1 MVTNSRVGTMQPGNL
16 VLRYN
21 KIMDQTILI
30 SAYLLS
36 FALLTYWAPKKALA
50 LIVFLLPTYLVR
62 IELFGIPTTLL
73 ELTITVVAAVWFLR
87 MVRHHGW
94 PRVSRGSAV
103 STDNPFHPVLYPL
116 LAFLLT
122 ATVSAIISPNI
133 DAALGVWK
141 AYFVDPI
148 LLFTILVIEFRG
160 ARERVWLLHALGG
173 LAIFVAIG
181 AWLQYFTGGY
191 VPEPYASAEVLKFT
205 SVFPYP
211 NAVGLLLAPII
222 ALHIPLLITSP
233 RRQSAFWWSLLAV
246 ISGVSAILLSQTK
259 GAWLGVAIGAFIATW
274 LVAKSRQRVVALFA
288 VALFVGLIILVP
300 TIRLKIDQSFSFSA
314 PSGAIRLAVWDETVE
329 LLKGRPITGAGLA
342 NYQQAVAPYH
352 VDWRP
357 NITPYKIEIFLYPHN
372 VFLNAW
378 VELGLAGLLA
388 FVWLLFAFFVHAWP
402 RRSGPVIAG
411 VIAAMIALLVH
422 GLVDVPYFK
431 NDLSILFWVLMALP
445 LLETR
450 RVHVFELDTHS
461 FSLLASGRRR
471 VDPRLLAGGHER
483 VREGDILLCYQ
494 EGNGAFCVRL
504 AVEMIQPF
512 ESFDHLV
519 AAHHPFDLGFDTA
532 ADALARLSA
541 QHEESHVLHYGVAAF
556 HLRLVP

>member
-1 MVTNSRVGTMQPGNL
+1 
-16 VLRYN
+16 
-21 KIMDQTILI
+21 MDSTILI

-36 FALLTYWAPKKALA
+36 FALLTYRAPKRALA

-94 PRVSRGSAV
+94 PRLPAGSTV

-122 ATVSAIISPNI
+122 ATVSAILSPNI
-133 DAALGVWK
+133 DAALGAWK
-141 AYFVDPI
+141 AYFIDPM

-160 ARERVWLLHALGG
+160 ARERIWLLHALGG
-173 LAIFVAIG
+173 LAIFVAMG
-181 AWLQYFTGGY
+181 AWLQYFTGY
-191 VPEPYASAEVLKFT
+191 VPEPYASAAVLKFT

-222 ALHIPLLITSP
+222 ALYIPLLITSY
-233 RRQSAFWWSLLAV
+233 RRQQSFWWSLIVV
-246 ISGVSAILLSQTK
+246 IFGVSAIVLSQTK
-259 GAWLGVAIGAFIATW
+259 GAWLGVAISTFVAIL
-274 LVAKSRQRVVALFA
+274 LVSKNRHRVVVVGAAF
-288 VALFVGLIILVP
+288 LFVGFLAFVP
-300 TIRLKIDQSFSFSA
+300 TLRLKVEQSFSFSA
-314 PSGAIRLAVWDETVE
+314 PSGAMRLAVWEETVE
-329 LLKGRPITGAGLA
+329 LIKDHPITGAGLA

-372 VFLNAW
+372 LFLNAW

-388 FVWLLFAFFVHAWP
+388 FVWLLAAFFVHAWP
-402 RRSGPVIAG
+402 RRNSPVVAG
-411 VIAAMIALLVH
+411 AIAAMLALVIH

-450 RVHVFELDTHS
+450 RVHVFEYDAFS
-461 FSLLASGRRR
+461 FSLLSSGRRR

-494 EGNGAFCVRL
+494 EGNGAHCVRL
-504 AVEMIQPF
+504 AVESIRPYA
-512 ESFDHLV
+512 SFDHLV
-519 AAHHPFDLGFDTA
+519 AAHHPFDLGFETA
-532 ADALARLSA
+532 SEALLWLATRYQDHSR
-541 QHEESHVLHYGVAAF
+541 HYGVAAF